1 MQRGDSDV
9 ARCAAVPVRAGEA
22 GWTAWTAGGG
32 NTGSISICR
41 VPTAPT
47 VYRFCTLNLRVE
59 SSLRTTWSRLEL
71 RSASALNVTIDAP
84 MELEGRRL
92 LGEARRMPIEQAD
105 DGGGAW
111 TFAPHPMYVS
121 CGDF

>member
-1 MQRGDSDV
+1 
-9 ARCAAVPVRAGEA
+9 
-22 GWTAWTAGGG
+22 
-32 NTGSISICR
+32 
-41 VPTAPT
+41 
-47 VYRFCTLNLRVE
+47 
-59 SSLRTTWSRLEL
+59 
-71 RSASALNVTIDAP
+71 

>member
-1 MQRGDSDV
+1 MRSCAREGRGG
-9 ARCAAVPVRAGEA
+9 RR
-22 GWTAWTAGGG
+22 
-32 NTGSISICR
+32 
-41 VPTAPT
+41 
-47 VYRFCTLNLRVE
+47 
-59 SSLRTTWSRLEL
+59 SRLEL

-84 MELEGRRL
+84 VELEGGRL

-105 DGGGAW
+105 DGGSAW

>member
-32 NTGSISICR
+32 NKGSISICR

-47 VYRFCTLNLRVE
+47 VYRFCTLNLHVE
-59 SSLRTTWSRLEL
+59 SSLRTTRSRLEL
-71 RSASALNVTIDAP
+71 RQALATNRTTGARAAF
-84 MELEGRRL
+84 EERRL

-105 DGGGAW
+105 DGGSAW
-111 TFAPHPMYVS
+111 TFASHPMYVS